1 MILQVKSQVFRFE
14 TYSRCR
20 FLAPVDAFPAQ
31 NRWGI
36 HGVIGNVWEWTS
48 TWYTA
53 RHSPLP
59 KTNDTGP
66 PKGTDRV
73 KKGGSFLCTTQYCYR
88 NDFEFLSGK
97 FYRQFWS

>member
-1 MILQVKSQVFRFE
+1 MIPQVKDLSFQNIFQIPTPV
-14 TYSRCR
+14 

-88 NDFEFLSGK
+88 NDFEFYLE
-97 FYRQFWS
+97 

>member
-1 MILQVKSQVFRFE
+1 MKYQ
-14 TYSRCR
+14 

-73 KKGGSFLCTTQYCYR
+73 KKGGFFYVRPSIVTGMTLNFYLENFTVNFGRKIEYH
-88 NDFEFLSGK
+88 GK
-97 FYRQFWS
+97 IS

>member
-1 MILQVKSQVFRFE
+1 MAMIPQVN
-14 TYSRCR
+14 YR
-20 FLAPVDAFPAQ
+20 FLLPVFLSVCDILILSAPVDAFPAQ

-88 NDFEFLSGK
+88 NGLI
-97 FYRQFWS
+97 